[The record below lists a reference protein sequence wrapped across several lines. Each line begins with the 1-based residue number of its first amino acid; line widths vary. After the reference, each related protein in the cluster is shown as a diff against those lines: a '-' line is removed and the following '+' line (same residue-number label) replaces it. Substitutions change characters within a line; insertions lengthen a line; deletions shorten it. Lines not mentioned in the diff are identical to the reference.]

1 MVSFTLSGGKHQRL
15 MLTQI
20 LGVNGPFGA
29 AMGYFDITNHC
40 ELFNEMFLF
49 YN

>member
-1 MVSFTLSGGKHQRL
+1 MCIVDDFYGVIHLSGGKHQRL

-29 AMGYFDITNHC
+29 ANR
-40 ELFNEMFLF
+40 LL
-49 YN
+49 